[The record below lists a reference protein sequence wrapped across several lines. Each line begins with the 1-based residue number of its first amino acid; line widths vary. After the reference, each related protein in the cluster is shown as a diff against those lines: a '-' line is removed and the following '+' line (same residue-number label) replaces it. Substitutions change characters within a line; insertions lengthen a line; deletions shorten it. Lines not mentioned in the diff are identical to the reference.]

1 MRTVLLTN
9 ILYTGRY
16 IVYHLQAATDTM
28 GPGKNGPGKKGPGKK
43 GPIKR
48 VQVKTVL
55 GKNGPGKKGPPSNKL
70 LVRER

>member
-1 MRTVLLTN
+1 MHRKVILAARNNN
-9 ILYTGRY
+9 IVVREEGREGG
-16 IVYHLQAATDTM
+16 INL

-43 GPIKR
+43 GPVKR

-70 LVRER
+70 FNN